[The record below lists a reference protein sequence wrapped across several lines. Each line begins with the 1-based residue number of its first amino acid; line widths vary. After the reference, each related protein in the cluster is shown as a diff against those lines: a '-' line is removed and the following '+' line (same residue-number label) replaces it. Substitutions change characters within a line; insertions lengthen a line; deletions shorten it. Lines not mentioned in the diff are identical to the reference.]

1 MSLKLIA
8 VTALWAT
15 GAAAGAA
22 PCFQVSADG
31 SAFTKLEG
39 YSLQDEAGAPGL
51 MARPPIAGDASG
63 LLCMRESVTPQGD
76 DFEALYYAPLYL
88 ATDGGE
94 TVLALGHG
102 EGRYLYRLVR
112 GEIDDSE
119 RAAIREAVTG
129 FNEAEAALR
138 EADGGRPAADG

>member
-8 VTALWAT
+8 ATALWAT

-22 PCFQVSADG
+22 PCFEVSADG
-31 SAFTKLEG
+31 STFTALED
-39 YSLQDEAGAPGL
+39 YSLAEQAGAPGL
-51 MARPPIAGDASG
+51 MARPPIAEDASG
-63 LLCMRESVTPQGD
+63 LLCMREAVTPQGD

-88 ATDGGE
+88 AADGGE

-112 GEIDDSE
+112 GEIDDAE

-129 FNEAEAALR
+129 FNAAEAALR
-138 EADGGRPAADG
+138 EAED